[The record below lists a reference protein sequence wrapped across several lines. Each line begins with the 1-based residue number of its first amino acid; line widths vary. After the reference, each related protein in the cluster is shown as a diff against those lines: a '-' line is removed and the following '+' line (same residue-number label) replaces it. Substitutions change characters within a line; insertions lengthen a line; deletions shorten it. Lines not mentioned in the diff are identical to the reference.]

1 MRLRRVGLVTIA
13 ASTLLLSGCTSVFGD
28 IREAWKYATTSP
40 EDVTLSAQEIADFP
54 YTALYA
60 RRGEQ
65 ARALIVLGYVDAGGA
80 SDSALEGGD
89 PRLQWVSAQ
98 REVLETQSG
107 RIVRTYKFEPDLL
120 SIGNLENDPLVCIQH
135 ELERAGSVSTDVSG
149 CSLSWDYTLETEAQG
164 QRAMVAVR
172 GEFSLDGSEV
182 LTLAD
187 GQQETTLKLT
197 EHVTTQPAPAGRFVG
212 FGQVHAQ
219 SYANQY
225 WLGSDG
231 LVVKSYQYFVP
242 GEPGVMLDSVK
253 WVGRYE

>member
-1 MRLRRVGLVTIA
+1 
-13 ASTLLLSGCTSVFGD
+13 
-28 IREAWKYATTSP
+28 
-40 EDVTLSAQEIADFP
+40 
-54 YTALYA
+54 
-60 RRGEQ
+60 
-65 ARALIVLGYVDAGGA
+65 
-80 SDSALEGGD
+80 
-89 PRLQWVSAQ
+89 
-98 REVLETQSG
+98 
-107 RIVRTYKFEPDLL
+107 
-120 SIGNLENDPLVCIQH
+120 
-135 ELERAGSVSTDVSG
+135 
-149 CSLSWDYTLETEAQG
+149 
-164 QRAMVAVR
+164 MVAVR

-197 EHVTTQPAPAGRFVG
+197 EHVTTQPAPAGRFAG